1 MLYKYMNVIQSFG
14 AQGIIVYY
22 LHHLNGIILTLTV
35 NKYLRKKYIYNIFH
49 KYTLNIIKH
58 KNNIK

>member
-1 MLYKYMNVIQSFG
+1 MNVIQSFG